1 MQPKIHWSVCGN
13 AFAAAIDRQ
22 KTPISRIRNEACAGE
37 TFSSAAI
44 FSAPTEPASPEN
56 IIREQGSKQNIYTQ
70 IEREQK
76 QRGWNSN
83 HIDQDPKK

>member
-1 MQPKIHWSVCGN
+1 MCGN

-76 QRGWNSN
+76 QRG
-83 HIDQDPKK
+83 